1 MEIEN
6 ISANIKLSRKP
17 TTGTEAYNLLIE
29 SVKKEIEE
37 KQTILHELQEA
48 ETKQEFIN
56 NWSPSVKKLMIK
68 ELI

>member
-17 TTGTEAYNLLIE
+17 TTGTEAYNLLVE

>member
-1 MEIEN
+1 MEFEN

-29 SVKKEIEE
+29 SVKKEIAE
-37 KQTILHELQEA
+37 KQTILNELQET
-48 ETKQEFIN
+48 ETKQEFIS

>member
-1 MEIEN
+1 MEFEN

-29 SVKKEIEE
+29 SVKKEIAE
-37 KQTILHELQEA
+37 KQTILHELQET